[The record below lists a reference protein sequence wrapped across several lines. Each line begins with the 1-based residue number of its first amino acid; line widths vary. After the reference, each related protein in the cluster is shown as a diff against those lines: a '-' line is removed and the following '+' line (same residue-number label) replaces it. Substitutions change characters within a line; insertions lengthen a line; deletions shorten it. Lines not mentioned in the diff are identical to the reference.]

1 MAQAWRKDVNMLI
14 EFINEYGTT
23 ILYAFVMGVFG
34 YLGLLTKKYF
44 DKYFN
49 TKEKKDVAKSCVK
62 FVEQVYKDLHGEEKL
77 NKALEVAS
85 EMLAQKGISFT
96 ELELRV
102 LIEAAVLSFNEGF
115 YDCEDEV
122 IEE

>member
-1 MAQAWRKDVNMLI
+1 MFI

-23 ILYAFVMGVFG
+23 ILYALLTGIFG
-34 YLGLLTKKYF
+34 YIGILAKKYF
-44 DKYFN
+44 DKYFD
-49 TKEKKDVAKSCVK
+49 TKEKKDVAKSCVR

-77 NKALEVAS
+77 QKALESAS

-122 IEE
+122 IE